1 MHEDDYYIDAKNLIC
16 SQRVESILNDAL
28 NRYMA
33 RLPVDV
39 TADQVQNIIDEIH
52 DNFQSTDS

>member
-16 SQRVESILNDAL
+16 SQRVESILSDAL
-28 NRYMA
+28 NRYMSH
-33 RLPVDV
+33 LPVDV

-52 DNFQSTDS
+52 NNFQSTD

>member
-1 MHEDDYYIDAKNLIC
+1 MNDDDYYIDAKNLIC
-16 SQRVESILNDAL
+16 SQRVESILSDAL

-39 TADQVQNIIDEIH
+39 TADQVQNIIEEIH
-52 DNFQSTDS
+52 DNFQSTD